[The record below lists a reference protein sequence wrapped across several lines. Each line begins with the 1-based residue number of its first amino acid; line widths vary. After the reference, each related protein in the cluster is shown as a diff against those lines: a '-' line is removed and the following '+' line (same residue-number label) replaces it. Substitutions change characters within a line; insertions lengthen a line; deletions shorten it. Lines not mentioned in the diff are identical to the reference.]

1 MDKVF
6 LISEI
11 FVSIAIFIALIGMM
25 RGPTVVD
32 RILAFDLA
40 AVSLVAFTAL
50 LSIRWETPYYLEL
63 ILIISSLGFFGAVAL
78 VHYLMKT
85 IPDPEEDEPVVDR
98 SKEEKSS

>member
-11 FVSIAIFIALIGMM
+11 CVSIAIFIGLIRMM
-25 RGPTVVD
+25 QGPTVVD

-40 AVSLVAFTAL
+40 AISLVAFTAL
-50 LSIRWETPYYLEL
+50 LSIRWDTPHYLEL

-78 VHYLMKT
+78 VHYLMRT
-85 IPDPEEDEPVVDR
+85 IPDPEPKDAE
-98 SKEEKSS
+98 KGGKSS